1 MNKKIRELLAS
12 AAMKRVA
19 ALLVTVGL
27 GAVGYQIDP
36 VACDALAQVLIGV
49 ITL

>member
-1 MNKKIRELLAS
+1 VKKKIREFLVS
-12 AAMKRVA
+12 AAVKRVA

-27 GAVGYQIDP
+27 GALGYQIDP
-36 VACDALAQVLIGV
+36 AACDALAQVLIGV